1 MISKCLYD
9 GNDDDNDDGDD
20 GKISFHKVFKGIMRL
35 IEVRKVQ
42 ECLKK
47 VFVIRYHV
55 GIYC

>member
-1 MISKCLYD
+1 MIIKCLYD
-9 GNDDDNDDGDD
+9 GNDDDNDD
-20 GKISFHKVFKGIMRL
+20 GKISFHKVFKGIMRI

-47 VFVIRYHV
+47 VFVVRYHV